1 MLIGEPGVGKSAI
14 AEGLALRIIERKVS
28 RILFDKRLISLD
40 LASLVA
46 GTKYRGQFEERMKA
60 LMNELEKN
68 DDIILFID
76 EIHTI
81 VGAGG
86 ATGSLDASNMLKPA
100 LARGEIQCIGA
111 TTLR

>member
-1 MLIGEPGVGKSAI
+1 M
-14 AEGLALRIIERKVS
+14 ALRITQKKVS
-28 RILFDKRLISLD
+28 RVLYGNKRIISLD

-60 LMNELEKN
+60 VMNELEKN
-68 DDIILFID
+68 RDIILFID

-86 ATGSLDASNMLKPA
+86 ATGSLDASNMFKPA
-100 LARGEIQCIGA
+100 LSKR
-111 TTLR
+111 